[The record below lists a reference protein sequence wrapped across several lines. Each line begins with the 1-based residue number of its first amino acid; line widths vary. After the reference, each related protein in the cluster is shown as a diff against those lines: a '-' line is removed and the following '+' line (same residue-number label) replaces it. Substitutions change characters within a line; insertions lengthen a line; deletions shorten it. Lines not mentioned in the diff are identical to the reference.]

1 MVHRPP
7 FVSWS
12 RNSKSESGPSV
23 LWLVRASCFRCPG
36 SSLRQVH
43 CILVHF
49 HGSPRTSTSFE
60 TFGDCEHLEERRLCV
75 SVAAG
80 YTSVNTDQ
88 SLAIFTNT
96 EEEGEITQ
104 LQFEGLHLCYRKNVF
119 GSGVSLN
126 IGMVDWGRWWEPP
139 PPLALGCQWISR
151 I

>member
-1 MVHRPP
+1 MIYTFKTCRYMVHRPP

-23 LWLVRASCFRCPG
+23 LWLVRASCFRRPG

-80 YTSVNTDQ
+80 YTSVDTDQ
-88 SLAIFTNT
+88 SLSPS
-96 EEEGEITQ
+96 
-104 LQFEGLHLCYRKNVF
+104 LQIQKRKEKLLNCSSRDYICATGKTCLVV
-119 GSGVSLN
+119 GSL
-126 IGMVDWGRWWEPP
+126 
-139 PPLALGCQWISR
+139 
-151 I
+151 